1 MNGLKVKPLLM
12 QPVCFPKKYSKTVDE
27 QVFYMLY
34 YILLS

>member
-12 QPVCFPKKYSKTVDE
+12 QPVCIPKKYSNAIDE
-27 QVFYMLY
+27 QEFYMLY

>member
-12 QPVCFPKKYSKTVDE
+12 QSVCFPKKYSKPLDE
-27 QVFYMLY
+27 QAFYMLY